1 MAGGVDGN
9 VGWPNDLQLVRVQ
22 RAGGR
27 GADIHFFIRDI
38 ERAFA
43 IDRGPWQG
51 IDAGDVSMRAPS
63 HELST
68 RPAHSAADDNAAL
81 FVRDVRTALSRQRN
95 RLLSRRLLRR
105 QRSAD
110 R

>member
-9 VGWPNDLQLVRVQ
+9 VGWSNDLQLVRVQ

-51 IDAGDVSMRAPS
+51 IDARDVSMRAPS

-68 RPAHSAADDNAAL
+68 RPAHSAADDPPIVNNSASVPAQTAL
-81 FVRDVRTALSRQRN
+81 FVFIRILQK
-95 RLLSRRLLRR
+95 
-105 QRSAD
+105 
-110 R
+110 